1 MTPAALLLA
10 AFAALG
16 LAITTLPV
24 ALLWRLK
31 RSHRPFRRGP
41 RVRAGHPSFPRA
53 VSTEGRPRLSIL
65 KPLRGLDDGLE
76 ENLASF
82 AGLRGVDYEVVL
94 SVADPKDPALDAVA
108 RVRARF
114 PEAPFVLV
122 VGGAPAGRIG
132 NPKVERLVAAA
143 RVARGD
149 LFLVS
154 DSNVRVSPDDVAET
168 VALFDDPSVGCVS
181 NVFVGSGARDFGAV
195 VESLHLLTFVV
206 PGNVL
211 AAWSGTPCVVGKSMA
226 LPRHVHD
233 LIGGFA
239 AFGEL
244 LAEDQAIGLAVAEAG
259 FRVVLSPVVISNV
272 IERRTVARALDRQV
286 RWGKIRYAFSK
297 SLFAGEL
304 LMNPFP
310 VALLAAFLAVP
321 GGSPWAGSVSSL
333 AFVALLLR
341 VLQASLLGR
350 ICCSPLRPVELL
362 AMPLKDLLQIA
373 TQAVPFFSK
382 EVVWQGHRARIGKG
396 TVLVEVERP
405 RLLEAAGAVGP

>member
-1 MTPAALLLA
+1 MTAAALLLA
-10 AFAALG
+10 AFAVAG
-16 LAITTLPV
+16 LVITTLPV
-24 ALLWRLK
+24 VLLARL
-31 RSHRPFRRGP
+31 RRRQRPFDRGP
-41 RVRAGHPSFPRA
+41 RARAGRPSSPQG
-53 VSTEGRPRLSIL
+53 VSTAGRPRLSIL

-82 AGLRGVDYEVVL
+82 AGLGGVDYEVVL
-94 SVADPKDPALDAVA
+94 SVADPEDPALDAVA
-108 RVRARF
+108 RVRERF

-122 VGGAPAGRIG
+122 VGGAPSGRIG

-143 RVARGD
+143 RVARGE

-154 DSNVRVSPDDVAET
+154 DSNVRVAPDDVART
-168 VALFDDPSVGCVS
+168 IALFDDPSVGCVS
-181 NVFVGSGARDFGAV
+181 NLFIGSEASDLGATI
-195 VESLHLLTFVV
+195 ESLHLLTFVV

-239 AFGEL
+239 AFGEV

-259 FRVVLSPVVISNV
+259 LRVVLSPVVVSNV
-272 IERRTVARALDRQV
+272 VERRTVARALDRQV

-297 SLFAGEL
+297 ALFAGEL

-310 VALLAAFLAVP
+310 VALLAALLAVP
-321 GGSPWAGSVSSL
+321 GGSPWAGAVSSL
-333 AFVALLLR
+333 ALVALLLR

-350 ICCSPLRPVELL
+350 ICGAPLRSVALL
-362 AMPLKDLLQIA
+362 AMPLKDLLQVA

-382 EVVWQGHRARIGKG
+382 EVVWHGHRARIGKG

-405 RLLEAAGAVGP
+405 VALEAA

>member
-10 AFAALG
+10 AFALAG
-16 LAITTLPV
+16 LVITSLPV
-24 ALLWRLK
+24 VLLSRMK
-31 RSHRPFRRGP
+31 RRHRPFHRGP
-41 RVRAGHPSFPRA
+41 RARADRPSSPPA
-53 VSTEGRPRLSIL
+53 ASTAARPRLSIL

-82 AGLRGVDYEVVL
+82 ATLGGVDYEVVL
-94 SVADPKDPALDAVA
+94 SVADPKDEALEAVA
-108 RVRARF
+108 RVRARY
-114 PEAPFVLV
+114 PDAPFVLV

-149 LFLVS
+149 VFLVS
-154 DSNVRVSPDDVAET
+154 DSNVRVAPDDVART
-168 VALFDDPSVGCVS
+168 IALFDDPSVGCVS
-181 NVFVGSGARDFGAV
+181 NLFVGRGARDFGAI

-211 AAWSGTPCVVGKSMA
+211 AAWNGTPCVVGKSMA

-239 AFGEL
+239 AFGEF
-244 LAEDQAIGLAVAEAG
+244 LAEDQAIGLAVRGAG
-259 FRVVLSPVVISNV
+259 YRVVLSPIVISNV
-272 IERRTVARALDRQV
+272 IERRTLGRALDRQV

-310 VALLAAFLAVP
+310 VALAAALLAVP
-321 GGSPWAGSVSSL
+321 GGSHWAGPLTSL
-333 AFVALLLR
+333 AVVGLLLR
-341 VLQASLLGR
+341 LLQASLLGR
-350 ICCSPLRPVELL
+350 LCGVPLRAVELL
-362 AMPLKDLLQIA
+362 VMPLKDVLQIA
-373 TQAVPFFSK
+373 TQAVPFVSK
-382 EVVWQGHRARIGKG
+382 EVVWHGHRARIGKG
-396 TVLVEVERP
+396 TVLVEVDRP
-405 RLLEAAGAVGP
+405 HLLEAA